1 MHDYYSNRLPSTFNN
16 FFKSIHKVQHR
27 LIVVVA
33 CEAQTYIFPVFAS
46 LQAIVVVVVIVFEEY
61 FENRPYTCLQVLF
74 FKPRIHTEF
83 LVIIF
88 ARAENRSSTLVWETR
103 GRLLS
108 EVFERKADF
117 FDTHIFWK
125 KKRKKKKGFNASRVE
140 KKSWNMLKIT
150 FSCSLRSKR
159 FRES

>member
-16 FFKSIHKVQHR
+16 FFKSINKVQHR

-88 ARAENRSSTLVWETR
+88 ARAENRSSTLV
-103 GRLLS
+103 
-108 EVFERKADF
+108 
-117 FDTHIFWK
+117 
-125 KKRKKKKGFNASRVE
+125 
-140 KKSWNMLKIT
+140 
-150 FSCSLRSKR
+150 
-159 FRES
+159 